1 MSAIWVILLD
11 TSGSMDEGF
20 AQSAGAS
27 GDPLGEAGTWAKK
40 IDAAKDLLL
49 RQVSS
54 LRAQDV
60 AVFRFTD
67 TVQKLF
73 QGTKDDL
80 LANRA
85 LITSLDAHGR
95 TDIAAALGAVADDPD
110 FERYR
115 ALSVLLLTDGQS
127 DQDAAERAAEG
138 LVSKYP
144 FARIDTILIDETPE
158 GRSVAEAVSING
170 IVRTATSMVQLRQAL
185 SGARTAS
192 LRSELANMAQM
203 RFLAQQEL
211 AQLQDSAPLPTLIR
225 VTSGDRLTS
234 DTLRNDVA
242 ATLAGIE
249 LIGQAASC
257 AAQCEYQGAVSSIS
271 QDSPISIN
279 LTGLKETVDL
289 VLSYVIPWRRRHAEK
304 LAALE
309 VHRREL
315 ENRKHENELS
325 FHGLEYEQ
333 RRLDAARAQLELAE
347 SKWELAEKMLKEMD
361 PDNCL
366 RGRERE
372 QAIGHI
378 LAGIDQLATTR
389 LEFERVHEIERI
401 QRQ

>member
-20 AQSAGAS
+20 AQSRGAS
-27 GDPLGEAGTWAKK
+27 DDPLGETGAWAKK
-40 IDAAKDLLL
+40 IDAAKELLL

-67 TVQKLF
+67 AVQKIF

-85 LITSLDAHGR
+85 LITSLDADGQ
-95 TDIAAALGAVADDPD
+95 TDIAAALGAVASDPE

-127 DQDAAERAAEG
+127 DQDAAERAAEH
-138 LVSKYP
+138 LISKYP
-144 FARIDTILIDETPE
+144 FARIDTILIDETPQ
-158 GRSVAEAVSING
+158 GRGVAEAVSING
-170 IVRTATSMVQLRQAL
+170 TVRTATSTVQLRQAL

-211 AQLQDSAPLPTLIR
+211 AQLQDSAPSPTLIR
-225 VTSGDRLTS
+225 VTSGDRLTP

-249 LIGQAASC
+249 LIGQAASW
-257 AAQCEYQGAVSSIS
+257 AAQREYQGAVSSIS

-289 VLSYVIPWRRRHAEK
+289 VLSYVIPWRRRHAER
-304 LAALE
+304 LADLE
-309 VHRREL
+309 VHKHEL
-315 ENRKHENELS
+315 DNRKQENELS
-325 FHGLEYEQ
+325 FHDLEYEQ
-333 RRLDAARAQLELAE
+333 RRLDTARAQFELAK
-347 SKWELAEKMLKEMD
+347 SKWELAERMLKEID
-361 PDNCL
+361 PDNHL
-366 RGRERE
+366 RGQERE
-372 QAIGHI
+372 KAIARV
-378 LAGIDQLATTR
+378 LAGINQLAATR
-389 LEFERVHEIERI
+389 LEFEVVHEI
-401 QRQ
+401 QRH